1 MKRTGTEEASKKSSA
16 KGKKTAEAEEAS
28 PQDVEKHH
36 KQLMVELRKK
46 SINYEA
52 VRKLQSLSFQSRAE
66 DIASNFHGSDVVNAI
81 VKKYPF
87 LQIEHEV
94 HVVIY

>member
-66 DIASNFHGSDVVNAI
+66 LSYRALSSESSQG
-81 VKKYPF
+81 
-87 LQIEHEV
+87 
-94 HVVIY
+94 